1 MVYKYC
7 RFVVKIWGKKVIELV
22 PHFLI
27 WVSPCKNSLDFRQEL
42 CTVSSD
48 GSNAICWSSSSTP
61 IPPSS
66 PHHHHPPFW
75 PNSTPRPGPL
85 NSSFQWLPNSAL
97 TNPRMCSVLP
107 EHPHP
112 RFRSAMGWI
121 SECEARVMYPTSLNS
136 LICDWFWQEDKLQL
150 PAKKKIYIWI

>member
-1 MVYKYC
+1 MVK
-7 RFVVKIWGKKVIELV
+7 FWGKKVIELV

-48 GSNAICWSSSSTP
+48 GLSAICWSSSSTP

-75 PNSTPRPGPL
+75 PNLLQNLAPSILHSSDYLTVLLRIQNVLITASTSPPSFPL
-85 NSSFQWLPNSAL
+85 HNGSNIRMWRKTDVPKLPWLFDL
-97 TNPRMCSVLP
+97 
-107 EHPHP
+107 
-112 RFRSAMGWI
+112 W
-121 SECEARVMYPTSLNS
+121 
-136 LICDWFWQEDKLQL
+136 LILKGRYKLQL
-150 PAKKKIYIWI
+150 PANKQITYGFKP